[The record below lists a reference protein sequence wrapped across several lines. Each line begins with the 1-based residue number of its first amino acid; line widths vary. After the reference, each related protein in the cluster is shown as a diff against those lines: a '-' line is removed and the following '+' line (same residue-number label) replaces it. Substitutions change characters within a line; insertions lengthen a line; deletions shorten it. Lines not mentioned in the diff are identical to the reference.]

1 METGS
6 WAALKAVEASQP
18 PSLKQGVSATGNRG
32 TIQAKAAL
40 EGWRLGQAIV
50 DSQGENLLR
59 GDERRMPA
67 RRQCL
72 LRAGETGSLLMRGGL
87 REPGWGLCQSPP
99 ELLLLMQLPLWLPH
113 TPQGSSRC
121 LDFTISLPR
130 LRSSGS
136 RPQCCASL
144 RVFPDWINTGSKFF
158 QSLNLKL

>member
-1 METGS
+1 MEAGS
-6 WAALKAVEASQP
+6 WAALKAVEAP
-18 PSLKQGVSATGNRG
+18 PTPESEAGSVSNGKQHH
-32 TIQAKAAL
+32 
-40 EGWRLGQAIV
+40 WRLGQAIV

-59 GDERRMPA
+59 GDEGRMPA

-113 TPQGSSRC
+113 TPQGSSQC

-158 QSLNLKL
+158 QSLNLRL